1 VINLYGILISLSLLI
16 CIFIIRYLSRYNSVI
31 SKGREL
37 IWDIS
42 FWGIISGLIGA
53 RILHVL
59 SAFPYYQY
67 HPIRIL
73 FLWQG
78 GLSIWGALLGGTLGI
93 ILFLRIK
100 NIKPFSWLDIFSVTL
115 PLGQAIGRWGNYF
128 NKEIYGGHT
137 NLPWGIN
144 INGSKHHPLFLYES
158 VLNIVNFLFL
168 FTLYKKKANTTKPGY
183 FFHLYL
189 FNYSLIR
196 LFMEFLRTDH
206 WVIGKLNISLIIPI
220 LLIIIIYTSMYVNYF
235 RKK

>member
-16 CIFIIRYLSRYNSVI
+16 CIFIIRYLSGYNSVI
-31 SKGREL
+31 SKDREL

-206 WVIGKLNISLIIPI
+206 WFIGKLNISLIIPI